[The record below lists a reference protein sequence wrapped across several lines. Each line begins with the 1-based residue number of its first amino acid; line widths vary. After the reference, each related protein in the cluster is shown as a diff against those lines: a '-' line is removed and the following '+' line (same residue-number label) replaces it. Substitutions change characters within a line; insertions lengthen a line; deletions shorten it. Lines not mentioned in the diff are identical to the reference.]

1 MSINEQQRTRN
12 MYAPE
17 AHKSITSPKRRASF
31 AHELM
36 LAEFGKLGHLHDAQW
51 ADHVDIDPGG
61 LAEKRWRTIWR
72 EVSS

>member
-1 MSINEQQRTRN
+1 
-12 MYAPE
+12 MYTQIPD
-17 AHKSITSPKRRASF
+17 KSSTSPNRRPSF
-31 AHELM
+31 AHEIM

-72 EVSS
+72 EISS